1 MRPAWALALLC
12 LWISGAHADELR
24 PETVRAYDRNIRDTE
39 TELEKRLQSGHKFLW
54 VDETPQ
60 RLSQVRAGEVLI
72 EDRGEGTSQVPGG
85 LIHDWIGAVFVPG
98 ATLAKTLAMVEDY
111 NHHRDIYKP
120 DLVASHLVSRNGDD
134 FHIRLRVLKK
144 KIITV
149 VLDTDYDVHY
159 YQLDAT
165 RWYSRAYSTRISE
178 IENPGK
184 PDERS
189 LPPGDDHGFLWRL
202 DSYWRF
208 EERDGG
214 VYVECEAVS
223 LTRDIPAG
231 LGWLIGPIIKD
242 LPRAALGNT
251 LRQTRAAL
259 AKAAVSE
266 IR

>member
-1 MRPAWALALLC
+1 MRLVWALALWC
-12 LWISGAHADELR
+12 LPVPCAHAGLK
-24 PETVRAYDRNIRDTE
+24 PETVAAFDRYIRNTE
-39 TELEKRLQSGHKFLW
+39 TELDKRVQPGHKFLW
-54 VDETPQ
+54 VDESPQ
-60 RLSQVRAGEVLI
+60 RVAQVRAGQVVV
-72 EDRGEGTSQVPGG
+72 EDRRGGTTEVPGG
-85 LIHDWIGAVFVPG
+85 LIHDWIGAVFIPG
-98 ATLAKTLAMVEDY
+98 ATLAKTLAMVQDY

-120 DLVASHLVSRNGDD
+120 DLISSHLVSRKGED
-134 FHIRLRVLKK
+134 FKIHLRVLKK
-144 KIITV
+144 KIVTV

-159 YQLDAT
+159 CRLDNS

-178 IENPGK
+178 IENPGR

-214 VYVECEAVS
+214 VYIECEAVS

-242 LPRAALGNT
+242 LPGAALGNT

-259 AKAAVSE
+259 AK
-266 IR
+266 R